1 MTFPTAPVIFHKNM
15 ERVSLPQFSI
25 RRLLWA
31 GPLVTT
37 LAVGANL
44 LFFFITRALGERY
57 FVTLGGPGQPAGLM
71 PVSFIV
77 VPTIVVAAG
86 ASLLF
91 AFLLKISRAP
101 LPPFLSV
108 SAMALIVSFGAPF
121 SLTGD
126 THLSTKLLLAGMQIL
141 TALVIVGGITGLTRR
156 KREVAPTK
164 AQA

>member
-1 MTFPTAPVIFHKNM
+1 M
-15 ERVSLPQFSI
+15 PQFSI

-31 GPLVTT
+31 GPLVTA
-37 LAVGANL
+37 LAVGIDL

-57 FVTLGGPGQPAGLM
+57 FVTLGGPEQPAGLM
-71 PVSFIV
+71 PVSFII
-77 VPTIVVAAG
+77 VPTIAVAAA
-86 ASLLF
+86 ASLFF

-108 SAMALIVSFGAPF
+108 SVAALILSFGAPF

-126 THLSTKLLLAGMQIL
+126 THLSTKLLLTGMQIV
-141 TALVIVGGITGLTRR
+141 TAGVIVGGILGFTRR
-156 KREVAPTK
+156 RGVVAPTK